1 MAVENSARSKFFAD
15 TFLAMSTTVRTLS
28 KEARKRA
35 LGEGASI
42 SEAIRSVLDEHVER
56 SEEAVIDEASIHQD
70 LHRTLS
76 GFAFLQPFL
85 DDETIEE
92 IWINRPGEIRYAK
105 NGLNYQQ
112 SMAFNADD
120 LKTQVER
127 LIRLSGRRLDRSTPF
142 IDAQLG
148 NGYRLHAVIPDITR
162 EHLSLNIRKFS
173 ARVLTLQDLTAA
185 NVLSADQAEL
195 LVNRLHQGQNLL
207 ISGATQAGKTTLLS
221 ALISGLNPQE
231 RIVSVEDTFELRC
244 LLPDWVA
251 MQTRPPSTEGRF
263 DVDLRRLVR
272 ESLRMRPSR
281 LVVGEV
287 RGAEALDLLIA
298 MNSGIP
304 GLCTI
309 HANSAQEAL
318 KKIQTLPLLAGSN
331 ISTDFLRSI
340 IGGSLNL
347 FVHCTR
353 DRSGK
358 RRVSSILEITDPEQ
372 LILSEVKL

>member
-15 TFLAMSTTVRTLS
+15 TFLAMSTTLRTLS

-56 SEEAVIDEASIHQD
+56 SEEAVIDEASINQD

-105 NGLNYQQ
+105 NGLNHQQ

-185 NVLSADQAEL
+185 NVLSADQSEL
-195 LVNRLHQGQNLL
+195 LVNRLNQGQNLL

>member
-1 MAVENSARSKFFAD
+1 MENSARSKFFAD

>member
-1 MAVENSARSKFFAD
+1 VENSVRSKFFAY
-15 TFLAMSTTVRTLS
+15 TFLAMSRTVQTLS
-28 KEARKRA
+28 REARKRA
-35 LGEGASI
+35 IGDGTSI
-42 SEAIRSVLDEHVER
+42 REAIRSVLDEHVE
-56 SEEAVIDEASIHQD
+56 SSNEAVLDEASMHQD
-70 LHRTLS
+70 LHRTLT

-105 NGLNYQQ
+105 NGQNFEELR
-112 SMAFNADD
+112 SFNADD

-173 ARVLTLQDLTAA
+173 DSILTLQDLIAV
-185 NVLSADQAEL
+185 NVLSAEQADL
-195 LVNRLHQGQNLL
+195 LINRLNQGQNLL

-221 ALISGLNPQE
+221 ALISGLNHQE

-263 DVDLRRLVR
+263 EVDLRQLVR

-318 KKIQTLPLLAGSN
+318 KKLQTLPLLAGSN
-331 ISTDFLRSI
+331 ISSDFLRSI
-340 IGGSLNL
+340 IGGCVNL
-347 FVHCTR
+347 FVHCS
-353 DRSGK
+353 RSPTGE
-358 RRVSSILEITDPEQ
+358 RRVSSIQEMTDPEN
-372 LILSEVKL
+372 LGLSEVQL

>member
-1 MAVENSARSKFFAD
+1 M
-15 TFLAMSTTVRTLS
+15 LS
-28 KEARKRA
+28 REARKRA
-35 LGEGASI
+35 IGDGTSI
-42 SEAIRSVLDEHVER
+42 REAIRSVLDEHVE
-56 SEEAVIDEASIHQD
+56 SSHEAVLDEASMHQD
-70 LHRTLS
+70 LQQSLS

-85 DDETIEE
+85 DDEEIEE

-105 NGLNYQQ
+105 HGLNYEEFIT
-112 SMAFNADD
+112 FNADD

-148 NGYRLHAVIPDITR
+148 NGFRLHAVIPDITR

-173 ARVLTLQDLTAA
+173 ESLLTLRDLTSA
-185 NVLSADQAEL
+185 NVLSAEQADL
-195 LVNRLHQGQNLL
+195 LINRLNQGQNLL

-263 DVDLRRLVR
+263 EVDLRQLVR

-318 KKIQTLPLLAGSN
+318 KKLQTLPLLAGSN
-331 ISTDFLRSI
+331 ISADFLRSI
-340 IGGSLNL
+340 IGGCVNL
-347 FVHCTR
+347 FVHCSRGPT
-353 DRSGK
+353 GE
-358 RRVSSILEITDPEQ
+358 RRVSSIQEMADPEN
-372 LILSEVKL
+372 LVLSEVKL